1 MSGNIELHGVEM
13 NSVTVQPSKYVKKNC
28 DAKYEQNL
36 CNFILSRRDLCINT
50 TVGGSGGTEIV
61 LWGTFHATVKT

>member
-1 MSGNIELHGVEM
+1 M

-36 CNFILSRRDLCINT
+36 CNFILSRRDLCIYYNCWW
-50 TVGGSGGTEIV
+50 SGGTEIV
-61 LWGTFHATVKT
+61 LWGTFHATVTT